1 MDKSQLRYPG
11 IYAAVGG
18 IVALL
23 GVYAGWFTANYPDG
37 SSARVPA
44 TVIAAGQLALWASV
58 ATFAFGAA
66 YVIFGDE
73 KIRKAMGSLVVICS
87 MILLVA
93 CIFGFLRFRV
103 AVQDAYVNHQIPN
116 AAAVN
121 PGRSLGLF
129 VSMAGAIFA
138 LAGGA
143 ATLRPGGYV
152 GEPEHV
158 SPEGPPRMA
167 N

>member
-1 MDKSQLRYPG
+1 MDKTQLRYPG

-37 SSARVPA
+37 SSARVSA
-44 TVIAAGQLALWASV
+44 TVLAAGKLALWASV

-66 YVIFGDE
+66 YVIFSDE

-87 MILLVA
+87 LILLVA

-103 AVQDAYVNHQIPN
+103 AVQDAYVNHEIPN

-129 VSMAGAIFA
+129 VSAAGAIFA

-143 ATLRPGGYV
+143 ATLRPSTFIE
-152 GEPEHV
+152 EPEHI
-158 SPEGPPRMA
+158 SSQDPPRLA

>member
-73 KIRKAMGSLVVICS
+73 KIRKAMGSLVTICA
-87 MILLVA
+87 MIMLIA
-93 CIFGFLRFRV
+93 CIWGFLRFRF
-103 AVQDAYVNHQIPN
+103 AVQTAIVNGQAPHASAYT
-116 AAAVN
+116 

-129 VSMAGAIFA
+129 ISAAGAIIA

-143 ATLRPGGYV
+143 ATLRPSSYTGT
-152 GEPEHV
+152 PEHYEEQG
-158 SPEGPPRMA
+158 PEGRMV
-167 N
+167 